1 MASFLNVFILV
12 VCSVPCVYSLVYISN
27 IAIPWGDVLPHR
39 ETSAYSYDSAC
50 GFQTGFLLSCSEF
63 YMFKQALVLPALLHL
78 GDQVKFS
85 VSGKN
90 VDTLPLHAHC
100 LTLHQFP
107 TER

>member
-12 VCSVPCVYSLVYISN
+12 VCSAPCVYSLVYISN

-50 GFQTGFLLSCSEF
+50 GFQTGFLLEF

-107 TER
+107 NER